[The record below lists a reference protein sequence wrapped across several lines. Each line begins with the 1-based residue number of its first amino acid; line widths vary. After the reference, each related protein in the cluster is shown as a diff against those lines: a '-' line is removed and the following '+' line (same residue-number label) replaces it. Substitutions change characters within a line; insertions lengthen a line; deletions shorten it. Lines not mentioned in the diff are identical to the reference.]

1 MVTAKGGQFQD
12 VFTLPPGQASSC
24 LYEAI
29 TSGMIVI
36 RDEHATIL
44 APPNLNDLTDDD
56 WIDILQAA
64 TEVGRELEALGYE
77 VTW

>member
-1 MVTAKGGQFQD
+1 VTVIAKSERLQQAIEVGMVQ
-12 VFTLPPGQASSC
+12 V
-24 LYEAI
+24 
-29 TSGMIVI
+29 
-36 RDEHATIL
+36 DEVALHATIL